1 MFAVFAECIYLLL
14 FVVRPLTVA
23 AHNKL
28 FVDGVSAFAVSPR
41 LTTRLGRGVGNMF
54 FLLLPKSKCNL
65 IPFSCNFFFFP
76 KKFFMRSRVD
86 FKWFNKRIFPL
97 EDPSM

>member
-14 FVVRPLTVA
+14 FVVRPLTLA

-41 LTTRLGRGVGNMF
+41 LTTRLGGGVGNMF
-54 FLLLPKSKCNL
+54 FL
-65 IPFSCNFFFFP
+65 
-76 KKFFMRSRVD
+76 
-86 FKWFNKRIFPL
+86 
-97 EDPSM
+97 